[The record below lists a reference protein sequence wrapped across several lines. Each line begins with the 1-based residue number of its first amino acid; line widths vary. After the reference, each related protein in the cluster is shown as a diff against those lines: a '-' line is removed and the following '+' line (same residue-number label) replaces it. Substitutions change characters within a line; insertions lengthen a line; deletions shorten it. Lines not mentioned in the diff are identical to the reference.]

1 MTEENCFNHQQY
13 RSQCFASLTIIEEEI
28 TAEAQLS
35 AAQHTKIHSCSCYH
49 NLNIMYDEQVWWY
62 RGGGWQWQGRC
73 QQC

>member
-49 NLNIMYDEQVWWY
+49 LNIMYDEQVWWY